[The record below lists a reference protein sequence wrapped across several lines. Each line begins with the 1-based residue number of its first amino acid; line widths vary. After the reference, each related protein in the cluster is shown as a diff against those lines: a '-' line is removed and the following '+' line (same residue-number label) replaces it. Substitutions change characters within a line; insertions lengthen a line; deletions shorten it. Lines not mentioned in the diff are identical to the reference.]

1 MKWSIFFINILI
13 HVGVMALFLTIF
25 FFTIAQYFEK
35 KIIEDQID
43 FVIDDF
49 IGNSLKPV
57 PTNTKNEIKHEIN
70 SAFRKQDLSKVDESV
85 KKENKKISKKAW
97 IFVGTLLSIISVIV
111 LIFGFI
117 YKWERYY
124 LKFLFNSAL
133 ISLIFVAITETL
145 FMSLIAK
152 NYLSADPNQIK
163 MKIIDTIGSNTCD
176 PCNKKNDGCI
186 GRNAKSI
193 CPPPKFVN

>member
-1 MKWSIFFINILI
+1 MKWSIFFVNILI
-13 HVGVMALFLTIF
+13 HVGVMALFLTVF

-49 IGNSLKPV
+49 VGKSLKPV
-57 PTNTKNEIKHEIN
+57 PETTKNEIKQKIN
-70 SAFRKQDLSKVDESV
+70 NEFDKQNLSKADESV
-85 KKENKKISKKAW
+85 KKENKKISTKAW
-97 IFVGTLLSIISVIV
+97 IFVGILLGIILVIV
-111 LIFGFI
+111 LTFGFI
-117 YKWERYY
+117 YKWDRYY

-145 FMSLIAK
+145 FMFLIAQ

-163 MKIIDTIGSNTCD
+163 MKIIQTLDKNRCD
-176 PCNKKNDGCI
+176 PCKHKDCI
-186 GRNAKSI
+186 GKSI
-193 CPPPKFVN
+193 VTCPQP